1 MFNNKE
7 YMKEYRKRP
16 ENRERKRELSKKYRR
31 EMSPEKK
38 EERSLKDKKR
48 YQEKKEELSIKR
60 KKLYKEDKEYREKV
74 IKQRIEY
81 RNKNRE
87 RIAERAKEYRK
98 NNEESIRNQ
107 KLIKKFGIG
116 VDEYNLLLE
125 SQNYKCAIC
134 GSKETGSHHTKYF
147 SVDHDHKTGKVRG
160 FLCLHCNTG
169 IGSLLDNPILL
180 SKAIDYLQ
188 VDRGS

>member
-7 YMKEYRKRP
+7 YQKEYRMRP
-16 ENRERKRELSKKYRR
+16 ENKKRKLEQNRKYYK

-38 EERSLKDKKR
+38 EELSLKNKKR
-48 YQEKKEELSIKR
+48 YQEKKEEISIKR
-60 KKLYKEDKEYREKV
+60 KKLYREDKEYREKYRQ
-74 IKQRIEY
+74 QRIEY

-87 RIAERAKEYRK
+87 RISKRAKEYRK
-98 NNEESIRNQ
+98 NNKESIRNK

-125 SQNYKCAIC
+125 SQDYGCAIC

-160 FLCLHCNTG
+160 LLCFHCNTG
-169 IGSLLDNPILL
+169 IGSLQDDPNLL
-180 SKAIDYLQ
+180 SKALDYLK
-188 VDRGS
+188 G